1 MIFYDF
7 EVFKY
12 DWLVC
17 FMNTKTQSKDYIV
30 NDSLKLKDFYKEH
43 KNEIWVG
50 YNSRTYDQYIL
61 KAILCGFNPYE
72 MSDWIINKK
81 RKGFEFSKL
90 LVNFPL
96 LNYDCV
102 VSYHSLKELEGYM
115 GHDIKE
121 SSVPFDIDR
130 KLTKDEIKETLKY
143 CFHDVQE
150 TMYVFLETKAEWDS
164 HYNLIKEFNLPMK
177 YISKTKAQIA
187 SIILEAKQVPR
198 NDEFEIDFANT
209 LNLGK
214 YSWIKNHYENW
225 ATHAPY
231 YENPYKK
238 ISLSTKVND
247 VPHKFGVGGVHGAIK
262 AYIGT
267 GKYIMCDVGS
277 YYPAEMI
284 EYDWLSRNVKD
295 KHKFKKMRDERII
308 MKQKGDPR
316 QYPRKIVL
324 NGTFGASK
332 DKFNGLYDPKMAN
345 NVCINGQLFLVDLM
359 EKLDGKC
366 QLIQSNT
373 DGILIKLY
381 RDEDYDKI
389 IEICQEWCQRTR
401 MELDYKVYNRVFQK
415 DVNNYIL
422 VDEKGKL
429 KTKGSYVKKLSNIDN
444 QLPIVNKA
452 IVNYFVYNI
461 PVEKTI
467 LESDKY
473 IDFQIIVRAGK
484 NYDYVVKEDID
495 EESYGREEF
504 IIKEKVN
511 RVFASKNPKHG
522 AINKKHNT
530 KTKTDKIGGTPEYCF
545 IDNGN
550 ILDKP
555 IPDDLDK
562 QWYIDLA
569 KKRIN
574 EFKGIKE
581 KKKK

>member
-1 MIFYDF
+1 
-7 EVFKY
+7 
-12 DWLVC
+12 
-17 FMNTKTQSKDYIV
+17 
-30 NDSLKLKDFYKEH
+30 
-43 KNEIWVG
+43 
-50 YNSRTYDQYIL
+50 
-61 KAILCGFNPYE
+61 
-72 MSDWIINKK
+72 
-81 RKGFEFSKL
+81 
-90 LVNFPL
+90 
-96 LNYDCV
+96 
-102 VSYHSLKELEGYM
+102 
-115 GHDIKE
+115 
-121 SSVPFDIDR
+121 
-130 KLTKDEIKETLKY
+130 
-143 CFHDVQE
+143 
-150 TMYVFLETKAEWDS
+150 
-164 HYNLIKEFNLPMK
+164 
-177 YISKTKAQIA
+177 
-187 SIILEAKQVPR
+187 
-198 NDEFEIDFANT
+198 
-209 LNLGK
+209 
-214 YSWIKNHYENW
+214 
-225 ATHAPY
+225 
-231 YENPYKK
+231 
-238 ISLSTKVND
+238 
-247 VPHKFGVGGVHGAIK
+247 
-262 AYIGT
+262 
-267 GKYIMCDVGS
+267 MCDVGS

-295 KHKFKKMRDERII
+295 KYKFKKMRDERII
-308 MKQKGDPR
+308 MKRKGDPR

-324 NGTFGASK
+324 NGAYGASK

-389 IEICQEWCQRTR
+389 IEICQEWCKRTR

-473 IDFQIIVRAGK
+473 IDFQLIVRAGK
-484 NYDYVVKEDID
+484 KYDYVVKENID

-522 AINKKHNT
+522 GINKKHNT
-530 KTKTDKIGGTPEYCF
+530 KTKTDKIGGTPECCF

>member
-17 FMNTKTQSKDYIV
+17 FMNTKTQSKNYIV
-30 NDSLKLKDFYKEH
+30 NDSVKLKDFYKEH

-90 LVNFPL
+90 LANFPL
-96 LNYDCV
+96 LNYDCAV
-102 VSYHSLKELEGYM
+102 GFKSLKELEAFM
-115 GHDIKE
+115 GHNIKE
-121 SSVPFDIDR
+121 TSVPFNIDR

-150 TMYVFLETKAEWDS
+150 TMYVFLETKEEWDS
-164 HYNLIKEFNLPMK
+164 HYNLIKEFNLPIK
-177 YISKTKAQIA
+177 YISKTKAQISA
-187 SIILEAKQVPR
+187 IILDSKKVDR
-198 NDEFEIDFANT
+198 NDEFKIDFADT
-209 LNLGK
+209 VKLGK
-214 YSWIKNHYENW
+214 YSWLLNHYLSWSIKAVES
-225 ATHAPY
+225 
-231 YENPYKK
+231 ENPYDG
-238 ISLSTKVND
+238 ISLDTIIAG
-247 VPHKFGVGGVHGAIK
+247 VPHKFGVGGLHGAINN
-262 AYIGT
+262 YIGD
-267 GKYIMCDVGS
+267 GYYIMCDVGS
-277 YYPAEMI
+277 YYPALMI

-332 DKFNGLYDPKMAN
+332 DKFNNLYDPKMAN
-345 NVCINGQLFLVDLM
+345 NVCINGQLLLVDLI
-359 EKLDGKC
+359 EKLEGKC

-381 RDEDYDKI
+381 HKDDYNNI
-389 IEICQEWCQRTR
+389 ISICQEWCQRTR
-401 MELDYKVYNRVFQK
+401 MDLEYKTYSKVFQK

-429 KTKGSYVKKLSNIDN
+429 KSKGSYVKKLSNIDN

-452 IVNYFVYNI
+452 VVNYFVYNI

-467 LESDKY
+467 NESNNY
-473 IDFQIIVRAGK
+473 IDFQIITKAGD
-484 NYDYVVKEDID
+484 NYNHVIKEDYDDINIV
-495 EESYGREEF
+495 G
-504 IIKEKVN
+504 EKIN
-511 RVFASKNPKHG
+511 RVFASKNPNHG
-522 AINKKHNT
+522 GLYKKHKD
-530 KTKTDKIGGTPEYCF
+530 KTNDKKDKIGNTPECCF
-545 IDNGN
+545 IDNEN

-555 IPDDLDK
+555 IPKDLDK

-574 EFKGIKE
+574 EFKEIKE